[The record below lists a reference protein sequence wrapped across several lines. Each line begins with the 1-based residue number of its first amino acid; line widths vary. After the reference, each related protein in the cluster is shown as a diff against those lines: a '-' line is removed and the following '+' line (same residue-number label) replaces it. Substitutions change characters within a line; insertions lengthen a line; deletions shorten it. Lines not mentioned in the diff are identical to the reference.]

1 MSDAKTIIWVHA
13 DNLNPHSQAFVQ
25 AAGAPALFVF
35 DDALLQ
41 AWGITL
47 KRVVFMYEC
56 LLELPVT
63 IRRGDVLEE
72 LMRFVAEHEAQRVLT
87 SYSPS
92 PRHAAICD
100 ALRQR
105 LPHVRLD
112 VLSEPAFVKAQQID
126 LKRFSRYWQAV
137 KDEALTYTS

>member
-1 MSDAKTIIWVHA
+1 MSDVKTVIWVHA
-13 DNLNPHSQAFVQ
+13 DNLNPHSQPFKL

-47 KRVVFMYEC
+47 KRIVFMYEC

-72 LMRFVAEHEAQRVLT
+72 LTRFVAEHDALRVLT

-92 PRHAAICD
+92 PRHAAICA

-105 LPHVRLD
+105 LPRVRLE
-112 VLSEPAFVKAQQID
+112 VLSEAPFVRAQQVD

-137 KDEALTYTS
+137 KGEALTRTS